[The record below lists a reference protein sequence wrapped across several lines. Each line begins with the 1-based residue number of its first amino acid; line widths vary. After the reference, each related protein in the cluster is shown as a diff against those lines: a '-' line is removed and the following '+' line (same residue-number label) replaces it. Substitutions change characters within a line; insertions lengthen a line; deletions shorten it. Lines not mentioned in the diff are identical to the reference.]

1 MHEKIFSLV
10 LSSYFIPMSEACSGP
25 CQTIKMECF
34 AKIVNSFGPSTIFAK
49 RPILDV
55 WQGSE
60 YASKCLFC

>member
-1 MHEKIFSLV
+1 MYEKIFSLV

-34 AKIVNSFGPSTIFAK
+34 AKIVNGFAK

-55 WQGSE
+55 
-60 YASKCLFC
+60 